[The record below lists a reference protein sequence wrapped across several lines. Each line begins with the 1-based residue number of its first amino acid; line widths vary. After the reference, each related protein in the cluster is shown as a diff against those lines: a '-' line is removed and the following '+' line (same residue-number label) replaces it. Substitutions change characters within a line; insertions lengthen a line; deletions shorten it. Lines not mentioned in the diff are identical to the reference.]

1 MKHILALLIAAFT
14 FLSFGS
20 ASAATATFSE
30 DSIESLSSPLLCD
43 EDKDKDKKKEKKK
56 GDEEE
61 PECD

>member
-1 MKHILALLIAAFT
+1 MKHILALLIATFT

-20 ASAATATFSE
+20 ASAATATFSD
-30 DSIESLSSPLLCD
+30 DSVESLSSPLICAD
-43 EDKDKDKKKEKKK
+43 EKDKDKKKKKK

>member
-1 MKHILALLIAAFT
+1 MKHILAILIAAFT

-20 ASAATATFSE
+20 ASAATTTLSA
-30 DSIESLSSPLLCD
+30 DSVETLSSPVLCD
-43 EDKDKDKKKEKKK
+43 EDKDEKKKKKK